1 VKVHFQRQK
10 GKSHSKVTMMHS
22 AEIKRQESKH
32 NNMMETELENE
43 AKTNIGSTNE
53 SGVQKW

>member
-1 VKVHFQRQK
+1 
-10 GKSHSKVTMMHS
+10 MMHS
-22 AEIKRQESKH
+22 SEIKRHESKH

-53 SGVQKW
+53 SGVYEW